1 MTLFLATTKHH
12 TQFTMNATFEGILI
26 QYSLDKQHEIYCKI
40 YEAKFTNKNWLS
52 HALSHQVYFSR
63 NSYHIVV

>member
-1 MTLFLATTKHH
+1 MMLFLTTIKYYS
-12 TQFTMNATFEGILI
+12 QFTMNTIFEDLLI
-26 QYSLDKQHEIYCKI
+26 GYSLDDQQDIQCKN
-40 YEAKFTNKNWLS
+40 YEAKFTNKDWLS